1 MILLGLSRAGKTS
14 VGQLLAERF
23 GCSFY
28 DTDELIRIR
37 TGLTPRQLC
46 RQAGISALHAAEAAA
61 LRECC
66 GRDFAAT
73 AQLPTGRVTSVPTDN
88 RHDTTAESRHG
99 TALTGDTAQA
109 GTEHSVVI
117 AAGGGICDNA
127 EASAIIAA
135 IPQRVFLY
143 AEEAALFERLTHDAL
158 QTGYYPAF
166 LHFLPVVQKAEA
178 RRLFAELY
186 AQRNELYRKSC
197 NLIIDTT
204 GLDCPAI
211 VQKIVEQFG
220 YFFASNRA
228 NRSDRINKKR
238 RSIGSVRPFEP
249 QRGST
254 LVE

>member
-1 MILLGLSRAGKTS
+1 MILLGLSRAGKTT
-14 VGQLLAERF
+14 VGQRLAERL

-37 TGLTPRQLC
+37 TGLTPRELY
-46 RQAGISALHAAEAAA
+46 RQSGVSALHAAEAAV

-66 GRDFAAT
+66 CGLDFAAG
-73 AQLPTGRVTSVPTDN
+73 AN
-88 RHDTTAESRHG
+88 CA
-99 TALTGDTAQA
+99 
-109 GTEHSVVI
+109 VI

-127 EASAIIAA
+127 EASAIIAT
-135 IPQRVFLY
+135 IPLRVFLY
-143 AEEAALFERLTHDAL
+143 ASEAALFERLTHDAL

>member
-14 VGQLLAERF
+14 VGQLLAEQLSCR
-23 GCSFY
+23 FY

-37 TGLTPRQLC
+37 TGLTPRELY
-46 RQAGISALHAAEAAA
+46 RQSGVSALHAAEAAV

-66 GRDFAAT
+66 CGLDFAAG
-73 AQLPTGRVTSVPTDN
+73 AN
-88 RHDTTAESRHG
+88 CA
-99 TALTGDTAQA
+99 
-109 GTEHSVVI
+109 VI
-117 AAGGGICDNA
+117 AAGGGICENA
-127 EASAIIAA
+127 EASAIIAT
-135 IPQRVFLY
+135 IPLRVFLY
-143 AEEAALFERLTHDAL
+143 ATEAALFERLTHDAL

-220 YFFASNRA
+220 YFFASNRV

>member
-14 VGQLLAERF
+14 VGRFLADRV
-23 GCSFY
+23 GYPFY
-28 DTDELIRIR
+28 DTDEVIRVR

-46 RQAGISALHAAEAAA
+46 RQTGLSALHAAEAAA

-66 GRDFAAT
+66 GRAPFAST
-73 AQLPTGRVTSVPTDN
+73 DNRRDTMDGIGRITSVPT
-88 RHDTTAESRHG
+88 ESR
-99 TALTGDTAQA
+99 
-109 GTEHSVVI
+109 VVI

-166 LHFLPVVQKAEA
+166 LHFLPVARQTEA
-178 RRLFAELY
+178 QQLFTELY
-186 AQRNELYRKSC
+186 ARRTELYRRSC

-204 GLDCPAI
+204 GLDCAAAA
-211 VQKIVEQFG
+211 QKIAQQFG
-220 YFFASNRA
+220 CFFASNKA
-228 NRSDRINKKR
+228 NASN
-238 RSIGSVRPFEP
+238 V
-249 QRGST
+249 
-254 LVE
+254 

>member
-14 VGQLLAERF
+14 VGQLLAEQLSCR
-23 GCSFY
+23 FY

-37 TGLTPRQLC
+37 TGLTPRELC
-46 RQAGISALHAAEAAA
+46 RQAGLSALHTAEAAA

-66 GRDFAAT
+66 SLHDCGGVVFAAE
-73 AQLPTGRVTSVPTDN
+73 P
-88 RHDTTAESRHG
+88 SRHPIPLPLRIDG
-99 TALTGDTAQA
+99 SAEKRQGIFVENCA
-109 GTEHSVVI
+109 VI

-127 EASAIIAA
+127 EASAIIAT
-135 IPQRVFLY
+135 IPLRVFLY
-143 AEEAALFERLTHDAL
+143 ASEAALFERLTHDAL